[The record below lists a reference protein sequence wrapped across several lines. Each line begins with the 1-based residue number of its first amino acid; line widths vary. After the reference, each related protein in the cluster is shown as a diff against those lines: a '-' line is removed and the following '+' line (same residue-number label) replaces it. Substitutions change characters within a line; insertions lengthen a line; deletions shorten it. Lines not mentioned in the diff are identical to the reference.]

1 MSILIKILFIAC
13 LIILPSQVSAADS
26 TDADTLICSVI
37 KAIECGLESTCFEG
51 TAESVDLPQF
61 IKVDKKKKLISTTKS
76 SKEKKESQIKNL
88 EKIDGK
94 IFIQGVENGRA
105 WSMIIEEASGK
116 MSATVAEE
124 RVGFVIFGACT
135 NI

>member
-1 MSILIKILFIAC
+1 MILTIAC
-13 LIILPSQVSAADS
+13 LIFLPYQISAAEIKDS
-26 TDADTLICSVI
+26 EPLICSII
-37 KAIECGLESTCFEG
+37 KAIECGLEGTCYGG

-61 IKVDKKKKLISTTKS
+61 IRVDQKKKLISTTKS

-88 EKIDGK
+88 EKIDDK

-105 WSMIIEEASGK
+105 WSMIIDETSGK

-124 RVGFVIFGACT
+124 RIGFIVFGACT
-135 NI
+135 AM